1 MIECFLV
8 RPGETG
14 VMVQMGSCANLN
26 RSRVEKYWRMK
37 HESAKD
43 ERKRRCKKDLLIHHV
58 IAVCFTCL

>member
-26 RSRVEKYWRMK
+26 RSRVEKYWGGSK
-37 HESAKD
+37 VKSAKD
-43 ERKRRCKKDLLIHHV
+43 EKETAI
-58 IAVCFTCL
+58 